1 MKILKKLLSMLLV
14 SMFTV
19 MLISKPVAASEF
31 EMEQK
36 TNVIIKANVPDG
48 FDEDIKV
55 TLEYEETQVRASV
68 TLTTENGY
76 TKNLTVLSGNIF
88 LANANFESIDKYD
101 TDLEE
106 KYSIEGGEVELIF
119 NVIPAETIEDIEENT
134 EIESSHGEEME
145 IDPLTGLP
153 TPESVIK
160 NFEKKVSFIED
171 DSNFDSFLAVY
182 SGPMLKNAY
191 MESDAMNT
199 EESWN
204 AMNETERFI
213 YYISYRMPYM
223 SMTRREFDNVNDFIE
238 EELISQRQRLNQ
250 IENGDIV
257 YEAIVDVWEW
267 QYDYWQHTGSIFN
280 FFNYYDGLN
289 AGTPTESES
298 EAVKLTEKEE
308 MEEVKEEITKEL
320 NEETEKEDNPAV
332 KWIKENWL
340 TGTILIVAGV
350 SFLVVHLISKKK
362 NLSVG
367 NEKE

>member
-171 DSNFDSFLAVY
+171 DSNFDSFLALY
-182 SGPMLKNAY
+182 SGPMFKGYYLEY
-191 MESDAMNT
+191 DSMNT
-199 EESWN
+199 EEQWN
-204 AMNETERFI
+204 NMKEIDRFI
-213 YYISYRMPYM
+213 YYISYIKPF
-223 SMTRREFDNVNDFIE
+223 SKMTNYQFTNANEFIE
-238 EELISQRQRLNQ
+238 ELTAEKQRLCQ
-250 IENGDIV
+250 VENGYIV
-257 YEAIVDVWEW
+257 YDAIVDVWEW

-332 KWIKENWL
+332 QWIKENWL
-340 TGTILIVAGV
+340 TGTILILAGV